1 MSAALK
7 PPPVPPAPPSGAS
20 LELWAK
26 SCADAAAADVELPDA
41 VPVQAARVTKRQV
54 NYSDWIEANVFDPT
68 TTPQT
73 GAGFDFSNA
82 QRLRLEPFQRRIL
95 DKIFAADENGVYP
108 YSTVYWS
115 QPKKSGKTQI
125 AGAVG
130 ACFAENEDSPNLVL
144 SVANNQEQGAGRI
157 FAAALPSL
165 FAAGYKVPF
174 AANAVPE
181 VKLSNGTIF
190 RAIPN
195 NAAGQAGANYGL
207 TLWSELWGFTTER
220 QRRLYDELTPVPT
233 RKNSIRW
240 IETYAGFED
249 ESDLLLGIFL
259 RIFTDTSELR
269 AQPKARPV
277 PGLEDIETNGRPAC
291 WHIPEEGLF
300 AFIDHELRMSWH
312 RGDAGRRFIAAQEAD
327 LRRTTFVRLWR
338 NFWQSSVGGFLEH
351 DWIKRSIRL
360 RGERGTPAVFAADAS
375 QRHDT
380 TSLVG
385 VESIIVPILQ
395 KPVERFRT
403 TYCRVWNPEGVDID
417 LEATLGAEVLRLWE
431 NGLLLP
437 PFYYDPTQMHQ
448 VAINLR
454 KKGVPCQEFP
464 QGSERMKADTFL
476 FRLYKNNLIDNFD
489 DPDLISHLQA
499 AKAKE
504 DKFEHLRIVK
514 GELSKSAKIDAA
526 VAQSMATWKAS
537 IRPKPQKKKKSS
549 STSLYGG

>member
-1 MSAALK
+1 MSAQLK
-7 PPPVPPAPPSGAS
+7 PPPPDSPPPGAS

-26 SCADAAAADVELPDA
+26 ACADAADADITPPEPE
-41 VPVQAARVTKRQV
+41 PVALARVEKRAV
-54 NYSDWIEANVFDPT
+54 NYPDWIEANVYDTT
-68 TTPQT
+68 TTPQA

-82 QRLRLEPFQRRIL
+82 ERLRLEPYQRRIL
-95 DKIFAADENGVYP
+95 NAIFAANERGRYP

-130 ACFAENEDSPNLVL
+130 ACFAENEDAPNLVL
-144 SVANNQEQGAGRI
+144 TIANNQEQGAGRI
-157 FAAALPSL
+157 FSAALPAFDAL
-165 FAAGYKVPF
+165 GYKVPT
-174 AANAVPE
+174 APNATPE
-181 VKLSNGTIF
+181 VTLANGTKF

-207 TLWSELWGFTTER
+207 TLWSEIWGFTTER

-233 RKNSIRW
+233 RRNSIRW

-249 ESDLLLGIFL
+249 QSALLLGIFS

-277 PGLEDIETNGRPAC
+277 PGLEDIQTEGRPAC

-300 AFIDHELRMSWH
+300 AFIDHELRMPWH
-312 RGDAGRRFIAAQEAD
+312 HGEDGQRFIRAQEAD

-338 NFWQSSVGGFLEH
+338 NFWQSSVGGFLEF
-351 DWIKRSIRL
+351 DWVKRSIRL
-360 RGERGTPAVFAADAS
+360 KGERATPAVFAADAS

-385 VESIIVPILQ
+385 VESVIVPILNV
-395 KPVERFRT
+395 PTERFRT
-403 TYCRVWNPEGVDID
+403 TYARVWNPGGVDID
-417 LEATLGAEVLRLWE
+417 LEATLAAEVLRLYE

-476 FRLYKNNLIDNFD
+476 FGLYKKNLIDNFEN
-489 DPDLISHLQA
+489 PDLISHLQA

-526 VAQSMATWKAS
+526 VAQSMAAYKAS
-537 IRPKPQKKKKSS
+537 IRPKPTKPKKSS
-549 STSLYGG
+549 STSQYGT